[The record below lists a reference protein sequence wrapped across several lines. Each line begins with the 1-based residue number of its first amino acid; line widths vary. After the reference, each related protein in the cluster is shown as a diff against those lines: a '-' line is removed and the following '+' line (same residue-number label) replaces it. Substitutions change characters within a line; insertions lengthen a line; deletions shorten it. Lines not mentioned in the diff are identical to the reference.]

1 MGVGKYH
8 TTEKNMNSNNTE
20 INAETIN
27 KITLLTNN
35 GGSFPISEETAKLFK
50 TTEAVLAQL
59 GPEQRRDIPLPE
71 VSSEVLEMILEFAKA
86 NLEGKEFGTSDLLA
100 LINKVNADRKI
111 SRENLISVVT
121 GSNYL
126 EYAKLLD
133 VSTSC
138 VADTLRGKTAQQ
150 IREEFNIVNDFDP
163 EEEAALRK
171 ELHFETIASK

>member
-1 MGVGKYH
+1 LGLGKYH
-8 TTEKNMNSNNTE
+8 TTERNMNSNNTNE
-20 INAETIN
+20 
-27 KITLLTNN
+27 ITLLTNN
-35 GGSFPISEETAKLFK
+35 GGSFPISEETAKLFN

-59 GPEQRRDIPLPE
+59 SPDQRRDIPLPE
-71 VSSEVLEMILEFAKA
+71 VSGEVLEMILEFAKA
-86 NLEGKEFGTSDLLA
+86 DLEGKELGTNDLLA
-100 LINKVNADRKI
+100 IINKVNLEKKI
-111 SRENLISVVT
+111 ARENLISVVT

-138 VADTLRGKTAQQ
+138 VADIFRGKTAQQ
-150 IREEFNIVNDFDP
+150 MRDEFNIVNDFDP